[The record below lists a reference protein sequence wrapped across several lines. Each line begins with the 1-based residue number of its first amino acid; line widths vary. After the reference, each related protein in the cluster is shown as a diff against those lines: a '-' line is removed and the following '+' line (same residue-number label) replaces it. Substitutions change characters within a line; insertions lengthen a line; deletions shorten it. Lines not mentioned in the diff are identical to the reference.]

1 MRILDEQGH
10 ELQEQEIDYNTGY
23 VEKEKILVARHK
35 AVEGVEEKGHW
46 ETVAEYANGGKD
58 VEWVVDVPGVEEKD
72 AWDEYEEILRFKVF
86 SAEELAQAEITAL
99 KQKLSDTDYIA
110 IKIAEGVS
118 TWEEYPEMKVQ
129 RQAWRDEINRLEA
142 TS

>member
-1 MRILDEQGH
+1 MSL
-10 ELQEQEIDYNTGY
+10 EL
-23 VEKEKILVARHK
+23 KK
-35 AVEGVEEKGHW
+35 
-46 ETVAEYANGGKD
+46 
-58 VEWVVDVPGVEEKD
+58 KD
-72 AWDEYEEILRFKVF
+72 AWDEYEDILRFKVF